1 MTPCLCGCGT
11 LIMPHRR
18 AGYVVRFVTGHN
30 QRGKALSVEHRRKIG
45 RGQRRAWRC
54 GRVDSRPIGATA
66 VNHHGYT
73 EVKLSNGVWRKQHV
87 LVVERRLGR
96 RLKRTEEVHHVNGVR
111 SDNKRS
117 NLVHC
122 RNKGAHSSIHASFV
136 KLLPKLF
143 ANGAVRFNR
152 RKRIYEAVER

>member
-11 LIMPHRR
+11 LITTHRR
-18 AGYVVRFVTGHN
+18 AGDVVRFVTGHN

-45 RGQRRAWRC
+45 RGQRRAWRR

-66 VNHHGYT
+66 VNHHGYI

-96 RLKRTEEVHHVNGVR
+96 RLKPTEEVHHVNGIR
-111 SDNKRS
+111 RDNKTS

-122 RNKGAHSSIHASFV
+122 KHKGAHSKMHASFM
-136 KLLPKLF
+136 KLLPQLF
-143 ANGAVRFNR
+143 ANGSVRFNR
-152 RKRIYEAVER
+152 RLKVYEAVER